1 MTDGEN
7 RTERALPYEKGIPS
21 LEISISPSSEKVHFP
36 LTKDMMSIGRSQQN
50 DISIPAK
57 VVSSFHF
64 QILRQDDSYILV
76 HPHKGYLRTTNGL
89 HYHGRHIHG
98 DETYQKVLQRGDMF
112 RIGSPSSVQV
122 TIIYNDGSGSPS
134 PSTLLPTIYPIPLRA
149 PMITLGRADDNT
161 VVLKHPQVSAHHAR
175 LERIQHGYG
184 IVDQGSTNH
193 TYVNGQII
201 SKHLLTVGD
210 EIRIGPFK
218 LIYDGQQL
226 RQYDESNGIDVEA
239 LQVRQIGNNGTVLLA
254 DISLPLQPRK
264 FVAIVGGSGAGKSTL
279 LNALSGVHP
288 ASSGSVLYN
297 GQDFYRS
304 MPAFR
309 TQLGYVPQQD
319 IVHQDLTVE
328 RALYYAARIRLPS
341 DYSHQQVQQ
350 RIDEVLGDVDMK
362 HRRTLMISKLSG
374 GQRKRVSIALE
385 LLAKPNIFFL
395 DEPTSGLDP
404 GLDYK
409 MMFLL
414 RQLADQG
421 RTIALV
427 THATSNISHFCDS
440 VCFLAYGGRLVYYGP
455 PDEAKKFFN
464 TSEFA
469 EIYTTLEPS
478 EENKISLEE
487 VEQKFK
493 RSHDY
498 QQYVMQ
504 PLQQS
509 QQKYRQTIGKPPLQA
524 QHVSRQW
531 HTAWRQFGLL
541 SLRYLELLKNNTKNM
556 MWLLAQAP
564 IIALILVCF
573 IKFGIHDVTGA
584 GGFDPK
590 TIIQCPT
597 GTPMLLN
604 GQPHLVPVKQAADT
618 SCQHVKTFLLQST
631 AGKAYV
637 KARGG
642 VDTALQDFILPGAGE
657 APKILFIMV
666 FTAIMFSCIN
676 GTREIVKEVPIYL
689 RERMVN
695 LGILPYMF
703 SKVVVMGIF
712 CLLQSAVIVLMVHLA
727 DPLLQSIFLFPPLEV
742 YITVTLASL
751 SGLMMGLAISAF
763 AANSEQAMTLIPLV
777 LVPQVIFSGVLFP
790 LTDNSMQMIGFVFP
804 IRWAMAGLGSTV
816 GLHSDKLAKD
826 ALLGSNY
833 IYHSTLFST
842 YNKGDATSYLL
853 LTWLA
858 LVFLIVT
865 LGALTAWLLKRKDA
879 RA

>member
-1 MTDGEN
+1 MVHDEM
-7 RTERALPYEKGIPS
+7 RTERAMPYGKGIPS
-21 LEISISPSSEKVHFP
+21 LEISISPSSEKIRFP
-36 LTKDMMSIGRSQQN
+36 LTKDIVSIGRSDQN
-50 DISIPAK
+50 DITIPAK
-57 VVSSFHF
+57 VVSAFHF
-64 QILRQDDSYILV
+64 QILRQNNAFMLV
-76 HPHKGYLRTTNGL
+76 HPHKASVRTTNGL
-89 HYHGRHIHG
+89 HYQGQHIQG
-98 DETYQKVLQRGDMF
+98 VETYQKVLQRGDIF
-112 RIGSPSSVQV
+112 RIGSSSSVQV
-122 TIIYNDGSGSPS
+122 TIIYNDGIDSPS
-134 PSTLLPTIYPIPLRA
+134 VLLPTIHPIPLRA
-149 PMITLGRADDNT
+149 SMITLGRADDNG
-161 VVLKHPQVSAHHAR
+161 VVLKHPQVSAHHAY
-175 LERIQHGYG
+175 LERVQNSYFL
-184 IVDQGSTNH
+184 VDQGSTNH
-193 TYVNGQII
+193 TYVNGRVVH
-201 SKHLLTVGD
+201 KHPLTVGD

-218 LIYDGQQL
+218 LVYDGQQL
-226 RQYDESNGIDVEA
+226 TQYDESSGIDVDA
-239 LQVRQIGNNGTVLLA
+239 FQVRQIGNNGTVLLD

-279 LNALSGVHP
+279 LNALAGVHP
-288 ASSGSVLYN
+288 ASGGTVLYN

-304 MPAFR
+304 MSAFS

-328 RALYYAARIRLPS
+328 RALYYAARLRLPS
-341 DYSHQQVQQ
+341 DYTDDQVVQ
-350 RIDEVLGDVDMK
+350 RIDEVLGDVEMK
-362 HRRTLMISKLSG
+362 HRRGLMISKLSG

-427 THATSNISHFCDS
+427 THATSNISHFCDF
-440 VCFLAYGGRLVYYGP
+440 VCFLASGGRLVYYGP
-455 PDEAKKFFN
+455 PDAAKRFFN
-464 TSEFA
+464 ASEFA
-469 EIYTTLEPS
+469 EIYTALEPS
-478 EENKISLEE
+478 EGNMPSLEE
-487 VEQKFK
+487 AERKFK
-493 RSHDY
+493 HSSDY
-498 QQYVMQ
+498 QHYVMQ

-509 QQKYRQTIGKPPLQA
+509 RQKYSQTTRTLPLHG
-524 QHVSRQW
+524 QHVSKEWRV
-531 HTAWRQFGLL
+531 AWRQFRLL
-541 SLRYLELLKNNTKNM
+541 ALRYMELLRNNTKNIL
-556 MWLLAQAP
+556 WLLAQAP

-573 IKFGIHDVTGA
+573 IRFGIHDVSGA
-584 GGFDPK
+584 GGFDAK

-604 GQPHLVPVKQAADT
+604 GQPHLVPVKQAVDT
-618 SCQHVKTFLLQST
+618 SCEHVKIFLQQN
-631 AGKAYV
+631 AGGKAYA
-637 KARGG
+637 KAHGG
-642 VDTALQDFILPGAGE
+642 VELALQDFLLPGPGE

-695 LGILPYMF
+695 LDILPYMF
-703 SKVVVMGIF
+703 SKVVVMGVF

-727 DPLLQSIFLFPPLEV
+727 DPLLQSIFLAPLLEV
-742 YITVTLASL
+742 YITIVLASL
-751 SGLMMGLAISAF
+751 SGLMLGLAISAF
-763 AANSEQAMTLIPLV
+763 AVTSEQAMTLIPLV

-790 LTDNSMQMIGFVFP
+790 LTDNVMQIVGFIFP

-842 YNKGDATSYLL
+842 YSKGDAIDYLL
-853 LTWLA
+853 LTWFA
-858 LVFLIVT
+858 LVCLNVLLGVLI
-865 LGALTAWLLKRKDA
+865 AWLLKRKDA